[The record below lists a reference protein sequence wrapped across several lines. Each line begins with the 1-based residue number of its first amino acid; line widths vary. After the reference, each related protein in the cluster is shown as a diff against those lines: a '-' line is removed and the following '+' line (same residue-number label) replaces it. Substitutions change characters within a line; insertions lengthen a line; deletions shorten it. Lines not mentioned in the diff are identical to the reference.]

1 MRGTWTQGATHS
13 GGLEG
18 GECCDTHSIHTRVH
32 RVRKPV
38 GHSGDFGAAA
48 APFAFDMT
56 LVIPFRRRWRWGLL
70 IERSTM
76 DNESEYYRRYGKNEK
91 HSFDGVRGPKIPCK
105 YPERGPMLYEVM
117 EYYADAT
124 RAMNASH
131 QAMQSTTQSAHDEY
145 VFPRDT
151 RGPPK
156 LGPQG
161 PSAADVDVMLREQA
175 ERNRLLQ
182 ELMPQVVK
190 PCTAPADSQNPK
202 RRKPLHTPQLSCS
215 LRPPTIPRVGGARQ
229 EEEATQ
235 AAGAWQDEAE
245 LSEGQRAEAWVR
257 QVAEKQMR
265 RMRASAGYNPEVK
278 SGTDTS

>member
-1 MRGTWTQGATHS
+1 
-13 GGLEG
+13 
-18 GECCDTHSIHTRVH
+18 
-32 RVRKPV
+32 
-38 GHSGDFGAAA
+38 
-48 APFAFDMT
+48 
-56 LVIPFRRRWRWGLL
+56 
-70 IERSTM
+70 M

-131 QAMQSTTQSAHDEY
+131 QAMRSTTQSAHDDY

-182 ELMPQVVK
+182 ELVPQVVK
-190 PCTAPADSQNPK
+190 ACTAPADNQTLSGETL
-202 RRKPLHTPQLSCS
+202 LHMPQLSCS
-215 LRPPTIPRVGGARQ
+215 LRPPTKLRVGGAQ
-229 EEEATQ
+229 QEEATQ
-235 AAGAWQDEAE
+235 AEWAWQDEAE

-278 SGTDTS
+278 TGTDTS